1 MSVSWIL
8 IAAALAL
15 YRFLRPVRPADA
27 AAPVANAP
35 DPVDPQVEA
44 GQHA

>member
-15 YRFLRPVRPADA
+15 YRFLRPARTAAA

-35 DPVDPQVEA
+35 DPVDPRVEA